1 MDIDIRVGPLVD
13 RVRCAGAVAEGTLAA
28 RSGQRKVLEI
38 ALTGVVVRH
47 GTVVGIGDN
56 VDRSLLHNGVL
67 DEGKGGHIARD
78 LVCVRAAEDQHGSS
92 RFLALEHVDWRI
104 AVGAFKSVEP
114 FGKHLHL
121 GNAGSPFGHRQL
133 TRRKKVHA
141 RIGHDGHSKH
151 QAEAGRDRILFHFS
165 LLLT

>member
-38 ALTGVVVRH
+38 ALAGVVVRH
-47 GTVVGIGDN
+47 GAVVGIGDN

-67 DEGKGGHIARD
+67 DEGKGGHIAGD
-78 LVCVRAAEDQHGSS
+78 LICVRAAEDQHGAAWL
-92 RFLALEHVDWRI
+92 FALKHVDRRI
-104 AVGAFKSVEP
+104 AVGALKSVEP
-114 FGKHLHL
+114 FRKHLHL
-121 GNAGSPFGHRQL
+121 GNTGSPFGQRQL
-133 TRRKKVHA
+133 ACRKKVHT
-141 RIGHDGHSKH
+141 RIDHDGHGKH